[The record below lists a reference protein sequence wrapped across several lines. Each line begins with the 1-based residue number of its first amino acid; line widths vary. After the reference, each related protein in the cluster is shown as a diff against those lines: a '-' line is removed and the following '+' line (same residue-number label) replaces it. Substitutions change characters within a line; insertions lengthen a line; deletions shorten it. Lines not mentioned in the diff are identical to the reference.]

1 MRAERRLRRLERS
14 ALQRRVDLMGAR
26 ELRYYLDLLERIRRD
41 GLDSVDPADR
51 ERAVALV
58 LLGSGLLGAGLL
70 GSGEMRCT

>member
-1 MRAERRLRRLERS
+1 MRAERRLRRLERA

-41 GLDSVDPADR
+41 GLESVDPADR

-58 LLGSGLLGAGLL
+58 LLGAGATQ
-70 GSGEMRCT
+70 CA

>member
-14 ALQRRVDLMGAR
+14 ALQRRVDVMTAR

-41 GLDSVDPADR
+41 GLESVDPADR

-58 LLGSGLLGAGLL
+58 LLGSGLLG
-70 GSGEMRCT
+70 SGEMRCP